1 MTQTGDFE
9 YDLCNQVWAGFW
21 AHDGLTIIHSES
33 EGPLGELATSQST
46 CLCSRITRLELQMS
60 VNRAE

>member
-33 EGPLGELATSQST
+33 EGPLGELATSQAT
-46 CLCSRITRLELQMS
+46 CLC
-60 VNRAE
+60 